1 MLRPICQAARR
12 RAPTAENALRICTP
26 HCGVAPETTSGGE
39 TYERELLVRL
49 GRSGVRLDV
58 ILARGGRHPEDVPNW
73 TVHRFGIGRGLRW
86 WLAPAVVPPAIKRVW
101 DTAPFDLLRVH
112 SLRFI
117 GPSALWARRRF
128 GLDVPV
134 VAHHHHLDPSSLN
147 RMIERRVVEG
157 VDRVV
162 VGSEFARRQLSDE
175 LGCRTDHVAVVP
187 YGVDERFAPRP
198 RRADLLA
205 RYGLHGATVVLFFGG
220 LKPRKNL
227 LVLLDVFA
235 RVASTAPAAR
245 LVIAGGGPLR
255 AKLERRAGQL
265 GLDSRVL
272 FTGYVPEAEK
282 VDHFNL
288 ADVFVFPSTMEGFG
302 LAVGEAMSC
311 GLPVVASDRGSIP
324 EVLVDGQGG
333 FLADPAAPER
343 FAERI
348 SRLLADAGLRAALG
362 RANRARVDARFRWD
376 RCVTGT
382 AAVYEETLA
391 KWRRPPAI
399 GTMTRPRR

>member
-1 MLRPICQAARR
+1 M
-12 RAPTAENALRICTP
+12 RICSP

-49 GRSGVRLDV
+49 GRRGVGLDV
-58 ILARGGRHPEDVPNW
+58 ILARGKGHPPDAPNW
-73 TVHRFGIGRGLRW
+73 TVHRFAIGRGLRW
-86 WLAPAVVPPAIKRVW
+86 WVAPAVVPRAIKRVW
-101 DTAPFDLLRVH
+101 DAGGFDLLRVH

-128 GLDVPV
+128 RLDVPI
-134 VAHHHHLDPSSLN
+134 VAHHHHLDPSPLN
-147 RMIERRVVEG
+147 RLIERRVVAG
-157 VDRVV
+157 ADRVV
-162 VGSEFARRQLSDE
+162 VGSEFARRQLAAE

-187 YGVDERFAPRP
+187 YGVDERFAPGP
-198 RRADLLA
+198 RRPDLVA
-205 RYGLHGATVVLFFGG
+205 RYGLGPGPVVLFLGG

-227 LVLLDVFA
+227 PLLLDVFA
-235 RVASTAPAAR
+235 RVAARAPAAR

-255 AKLERRAGQL
+255 ADLERRARAL
-265 GLDSRVL
+265 GLGSRVV

-288 ADVFVFPSTMEGFG
+288 ADVFVFPSAMEGFG

-324 EVLVDGQGG
+324 EILVDGEGG

-343 FAERI
+343 FAERL
-348 SRLLADAGLRAALG
+348 SRLLADAALRAGLG
-362 RANRARVDARFRWD
+362 RAGRARIDARFRWE
-376 RCVTGT
+376 RCVAGT
-382 AAVYEETLA
+382 AAVYAETVA
-391 KWRRPPAI
+391 DWRRPAAV
-399 GTMTRPRR
+399 GA